1 MIIIAMQ
8 FLIAVLMVACMTQ
21 AQEFP
26 IFGLQFS
33 PDGKY
38 LAAASN
44 SNEPPG
50 PIVIWNVSDWS
61 VHQIHRP
68 TKGSLDVD
76 FSPDGSR
83 LAFGTKAGIVGV
95 LEVAT
100 GKPVR
105 ESNAHSNA
113 VYSVAYS
120 PDGNSLASG
129 GADRLIKMWNVTTG
143 ELLRTFEGHRDTVDA
158 VAISPNGKL
167 LLSGGNDSEARLW
180 DIASGQVTKK
190 FTPSELIVRRVD
202 FSDDGNYFLVSSWD
216 GKARIRE
223 TDGGHLR
230 AVLPSGSDCAD
241 MTRDNRF
248 VVTSGHSSTA
258 MVYAVNLHDATAD
271 EQSRIREL
279 IAQLKDESYEVR
291 ETAERE
297 ISRIGM
303 IAEPQLQQA
312 IDDEDAEI
320 RVRARRL
327 REKVLSPEPIARLA
341 GHRGDVEVV
350 CFSPDGRLIATAC
363 RGGDIKIWD
372 ASNYSEITWLAVPT
386 TDDTATKLP

>member
-1 MIIIAMQ
+1 MITIATNIM
-8 FLIAVLMVACMTQ
+8 IAVLIFASMTH

-33 PDGKY
+33 PDGKF

-50 PIVIWNVSDWS
+50 PVVLWNVNDWS
-61 VHQIHRP
+61 IHHIHRP

-76 FSPDGSR
+76 FSPDGSQ

-95 LEVAT
+95 IDVAS
-100 GKPVR
+100 GKIIR
-105 ESNAHSNA
+105 EINAHSNS
-113 VYSVAYS
+113 VYSVAFS
-120 PDGNSLASG
+120 PDGNTLASG
-129 GADRLIKMWNVTTG
+129 GADRSIQMWNVTKG
-143 ELLRTFEGHRDTVDA
+143 ELVRTFEGHRDTVDA

-167 LLSGGNDSEARLW
+167 LLSGGNDHEARLW
-180 DIASGQVTKK
+180 DIETGQVTKK
-190 FTPSELIVRRVD
+190 FTPSDLIVRRVD

-223 TDGGHLR
+223 TDGGRLR

-248 VVTSGHSSTA
+248 VVTSGQASTA
-258 MVYAVNLHDATAD
+258 MVYAIDLHDVTAD
-271 EQSRIREL
+271 EQSQIQAL
-279 IAQLKDESYEVR
+279 IAQLKNESYEVR
-291 ETAERE
+291 ETAEQE
-297 ISRIGM
+297 IGRIGM
-303 IAEPQLQQA
+303 IAEPQLQEA
-312 IDDEDAEI
+312 INDEDAEI

-327 REKVLSPEPIARLA
+327 REKVLSPEPIARLS

-350 CFSPDGRLIATAC
+350 CFAPDGRLIATAC

-372 ASNYSEITWLAVPT
+372 ASDYSEVVRLNAPPA
-386 TDDTATKLP
+386 DETATK

>member
-1 MIIIAMQ
+1 
-8 FLIAVLMVACMTQ
+8 
-21 AQEFP
+21 
-26 IFGLQFS
+26 
-33 PDGKY
+33 
-38 LAAASN
+38 
-44 SNEPPG
+44 
-50 PIVIWNVSDWS
+50 
-61 VHQIHRP
+61 
-68 TKGSLDVD
+68 
-76 FSPDGSR
+76 
-83 LAFGTKAGIVGV
+83 
-95 LEVAT
+95 
-100 GKPVR
+100 
-105 ESNAHSNA
+105 
-113 VYSVAYS
+113 
-120 PDGNSLASG
+120 
-129 GADRLIKMWNVTTG
+129 
-143 ELLRTFEGHRDTVDA
+143 
-158 VAISPNGKL
+158 
-167 LLSGGNDSEARLW
+167 
-180 DIASGQVTKK
+180 
-190 FTPSELIVRRVD
+190 
-202 FSDDGNYFLVSSWD
+202 
-216 GKARIRE
+216 
-223 TDGGHLR
+223 
-230 AVLPSGSDCAD
+230 

>member
-1 MIIIAMQ
+1 
-8 FLIAVLMVACMTQ
+8 
-21 AQEFP
+21 
-26 IFGLQFS
+26 
-33 PDGKY
+33 
-38 LAAASN
+38 
-44 SNEPPG
+44 
-50 PIVIWNVSDWS
+50 
-61 VHQIHRP
+61 
-68 TKGSLDVD
+68 
-76 FSPDGSR
+76 
-83 LAFGTKAGIVGV
+83 
-95 LEVAT
+95 
-100 GKPVR
+100 
-105 ESNAHSNA
+105 
-113 VYSVAYS
+113 
-120 PDGNSLASG
+120 
-129 GADRLIKMWNVTTG
+129 MWNVTTG

-158 VAISPNGKL
+158 VAISPNGEL

-180 DIASGQVTKK
+180 DIESGQVTKK

-202 FSDDGNYFLVSSWD
+202 FSDDGNYFLVSNWD

-223 TDGGHLR
+223 TNSGRLR

-279 IAQLKDESYEVR
+279 IARLKDESYEVR

-297 ISRIGM
+297 IGRIGM
-303 IAEPQLQQA
+303 IAEPQLQEA

-320 RVRARRL
+320 RVRSRRL

-350 CFSPDGRLIATAC
+350 CFSPDGRLISTAC

-372 ASNYSEITWLAVPT
+372 TSKYKEVVRLAVPSA
-386 TDDTATKLP
+386 DDTATK